1 MIRAGRLAS
10 TIGVDGATGD
20 MVLRCPRSRL
30 AGLVPFALAGCVA
43 STSSIGDP
51 LATTESTTTSDS
63 VTTTDDGANVDPSM
77 AESST
82 SVDESTS
89 TGAAPL
95 TCPEWSTCTVPMIC
109 SEFDESCEGA
119 LDSNLDEGGCPRQ
132 PCEAPGDC
140 PDGYACYR
148 ASDWN
153 RCGPHPCQEFEPG
166 VCECGFGLDC
176 NQDAICVPAEIAPPE
191 GTTGVAL
198 CGSFTDADAC
208 NTGFA
213 YSDGHCRWY
222 EGWQVPVD
230 QTCAESLPFGECT
243 FVRTLAEPA
252 EGPACAGAPELLT
265 YAWLEDEVLTVVL
278 VDGTEPPQNS
288 YTSCEIL
295 GVDELC
301 ACGCP

>member
-1 MIRAGRLAS
+1 
-10 TIGVDGATGD
+10 

-51 LATTESTTTSDS
+51 LGATESMSTTDSATATTTTEGGDDASADPSLAEST
-63 VTTTDDGANVDPSM
+63 DG
-77 AESST
+77 
-82 SVDESTS
+82 STS

-95 TCPEWSTCTVPMIC
+95 TCPEWSTCTVPVIC

-119 LDSNLDEGGCPRQ
+119 LDSGLDEGGCPRQ

-148 ASDWN
+148 ASDWG
-153 RCGPHPCQEFEPG
+153 RCGPLPCEEFEPG

-176 NQDAICVPAEIAPPE
+176 NQDAFCVPADIAPPE
-191 GTTGVAL
+191 GTTAVEL

-222 EGWQVPVD
+222 EGWQVAAD
-230 QTCAESLPFGECT
+230 QTCAESLPFGQCT
-243 FVRTLAEPA
+243 FVRTFAEPA
-252 EGPACAGAPELLT
+252 PGLACPGSPELLM
-265 YAWLEDEVLTVVL
+265 YAWLEDDLLTVLL
-278 VDGTEPPQNS
+278 VDRIEPPQES
-288 YTSCEIL
+288 YTDCEVL
-295 GVDELC
+295 GVGELC